1 MEIFEAYDLTGTV
14 WSAAALTGHDPK
26 TVKRYVEARASGR
39 NPFERE
45 PRPKMIDAFL
55 EKIGQVRAGHF
66 TQRTMHRFR
75 TSRSISNS
83 RIRLFFSLISRRSHS
98 SSARSDSRIR
108 STCALGRPVRRRR
121 PVAAPARDPA
131 MQRARGGHRALR
143 RPQGPASPSRLRC
156 VSPLTELGIIL
167 LLLGPHE
174 SQPPLQSRTP
184 RYGGR
189 GRPWRARCVE
199 RRTAGAARGPENGPG
214 AIPGPRSGPTQRS
227 VHAE

>member
-108 STCALGRPVRRRR
+108 STCAGSAGRSDD
-121 PVAAPARDPA
+121 ADP
-131 MQRARGGHRALR
+131 LR
-143 RPQGPASPSRLRC
+143 RQRETQLCSVPG
-156 VSPLTELGIIL
+156 VDTELSGDL
-167 LLLGPHE
+167 RDRL
-174 SQPPLQSRTP
+174 P
-184 RYGGR
+184 RLDYD
-189 GRPWRARCVE
+189 A
-199 RRTAGAARGPENGPG
+199 
-214 AIPGPRSGPTQRS
+214 
-227 VHAE
+227 